1 MAIKATLIKE
11 EFVERFRQ
19 IRPDDFSRP
28 ALRALFDWYE
38 ELSDSTGE
46 DIKFDAIAIRCE
58 WAEYNSIEEVRAD
71 YKCYEWAEDVEDL
84 NEFNDNLE
92 FEGVDTILVKRA
104 NYDIGHDHLLTP
116 SITIS
121 VLIRYGTT
129 HVHPRRPCR
138 AEDRPSG
145 L

>member
-1 MAIKATLIKE
+1 MAIKAALTAHA
-11 EFVERFRQ
+11 FVEQFRQ
-19 IRPDDFSRP
+19 IRPDDFGVP

-38 ELSDSTGE
+38 ELSDGTGE
-46 DIKFDAIAIRCE
+46 DIEFDAIAIRCE
-58 WAEYNSIEEVRAD
+58 WAEYNSIEEIRAD
-71 YKCYEWAEDVEDL
+71 YDWAEDVEDL
-84 NEFNDNLE
+84 NGVIAELE
-92 FEGVDTILVKRA
+92 EGGVDAILVRRA

-129 HVHPRRPCR
+129 HVQPRCPCR
-138 AEDRPSG
+138 AEDSPSG

>member
-71 YKCYEWAEDVEDL
+71 YDWAEDVEDL
-84 NEFNDNLE
+84 NGVIADLE
-92 FEGVDTILVKRA
+92 EGGVDAILVRRA

-129 HVHPRRPCR
+129 HVQPRRPCR

>member
-1 MAIKATLIKE
+1 MAIKAALTAHA
-11 EFVERFRQ
+11 FVEQFRQ
-19 IRPDDFSRP
+19 IRPDDFSVP

-38 ELSDSTGE
+38 ELSDGTGE
-46 DIKFDAIAIRCE
+46 DIEFDAIAIRCE
-58 WAEYNSIEEVRAD
+58 WAEYNSIEEIRAD
-71 YKCYEWAEDVEDL
+71 YDWAEDVEDL
-84 NEFNDNLE
+84 NGVIAE
-92 FEGVDTILVKRA
+92 FEEGGVDAILVRRA

-129 HVHPRRPCR
+129 HVQPRCPCR
-138 AEDRPSG
+138 AEDSPSG